1 MAFNLPEYY
10 QRLSGTFHIANRNLS
25 TGKNSGGLYFVG
37 DASELTLDTSQDF
50 VEHMEH
56 QSGDGK
62 TDVRIPRQTT
72 MSGSITLD
80 NTGSQNFRNFL
91 RGKLTATTGASVTAE
106 AHSAP
111 KPGTSLM
118 LNSDI
123 IAAWTSLTSSP
134 AGTTYVNGTD
144 YIREGRLLYIPVGS
158 AIEEDDPLLAN
169 YTSGDST
176 QVDFMGEVFTEYFVL
191 FQGYNTI
198 NKKRVSLELFKVS
211 FDSASLGNLLGD
223 EILTMTC
230 PFTALFEPLQSS
242 SGNLA
247 GYGNYVIED

>member
-10 QRLSGTFHIANRNLS
+10 QRLSGTFHIANRNVS
-25 TGKNSGGLYFVG
+25 TGKNLGGLFFVG

-80 NTGSQNFRNFL
+80 NTGTQNFRNFL
-91 RGKLTATTGASVTAE
+91 RGKLTKTAGATITSE
-106 AHSAP
+106 AYVAP
-111 KPGTSLM
+111 APGTSLM
-118 LNSDI
+118 LNSD
-123 IAAWTSLTSSP
+123 AVATWTSLTSNP
-134 AGTTYVNGTD
+134 AGTTYVNGVD
-144 YIREGRLLYIPVGS
+144 YVRENRLLYIPVGS
-158 AIEEDDPLLAN
+158 AIADEAPLLAN
-169 YTSGDST
+169 YASAATT

-198 NKKRVSLELFKVS
+198 NKKNVALELFKVS

-230 PFTALFEPLQSS
+230 PFTALFEPLQSQA
-242 SGNLA
+242 GNLA
-247 GYGNYVIED
+247 GYGNYVIQD